1 MDGSGGIAGDGI
13 AIGARDLYA
22 GAALG
27 VIAVIDSL
35 IRLRALLAKEF
46 RQLLRDPRMRF
57 FVVVPPLIQLM
68 VLGYAASF
76 DVREAQV
83 AVVDYAHTRQSR
95 DLLAAVTAGGHF
107 QLHFYPDMA
116 AAADAVDRNEVRAV
130 VHFAADFARQP
141 VVQLIADG
149 SDSNSAQIVVG
160 QLSQII
166 RQGAQQGGHSPV
178 QLQERAWYNPNLDD
192 RDYFVPGIIATVVLV
207 ATMILA
213 AMTVVREREMG
224 TLERLMVTPLARLE
238 FLIGKMIPVA
248 CIGLF
253 DAILVTVLA
262 VAWFEIP
269 FRGELPALL
278 LGSVLYLMST
288 LGLGLLISSYAN
300 TQQQAMLLGFFVI
313 MPAII
318 LSGFA
323 FPISNMPESVQW
335 LTFIDPLR
343 YFLVIIRDLFLK
355 GSGVFDHLFE
365 YGMMALLGAA
375 ALTLSVVRIR

>member
-1 MDGSGGIAGDGI
+1 MN
-13 AIGARDLYA
+13 
-22 GAALG
+22 
-27 VIAVIDSL
+27 SL

-68 VLGYAASF
+68 VLGYAANF

-83 AVVDYAHTRQSR
+83 AVVDYAHTEQSR
-95 DLLAAVTAGGHF
+95 ALLAAVTAGGHF
-107 QLHFYPDMA
+107 QLHPFPAMA
-116 AAADAVDRNEVRAV
+116 DAADAMDRNRVRAV
-130 VHFAADFARQP
+130 VHFAADFGRNP

-166 RQGAQQGGHSPV
+166 RQTIQQQLGGHLPL
-178 QLQERAWYNPNLDD
+178 QLEERAWYNPNLID

-238 FLIGKMIPVA
+238 FLIGKMVPVA

-253 DAILVTVLA
+253 DVMLVTVLA
-262 VAWFEIP
+262 VLWFEIP
-269 FRGELPALL
+269 FRGELLALL

-288 LGLGLLISSYAN
+288 LGLGLLISSYAS

-323 FPISNMPESVQW
+323 FPISNMPQGVQW
-335 LTFIDPLR
+335 LTYLDPLR

-355 GSGVFDHLFE
+355 GSGILDHLFE
-365 YGMMALLGAA
+365 YGMMTLLGSI
-375 ALTLSVVRIR
+375 ALVLSMARVR

>member
-1 MDGSGGIAGDGI
+1 MTG
-13 AIGARDLYA
+13 
-22 GAALG
+22 
-27 VIAVIDSL
+27 SL

-83 AVVDYAHTRQSR
+83 AVVDYAHTQQSR
-95 DLLAAVTAGGHF
+95 DLLAAITAGGHF
-107 QLHFYPDMA
+107 QLHPFVAMT
-116 AAADAVDRNEVRAV
+116 AAADAMDRNQVRAV
-130 VHFAADFARQP
+130 VHFAADFARRP

-149 SDSNSAQIVVG
+149 SDSNSAQIVMG

-166 RQGAQQGGHSPV
+166 RRSGQQRAGSQLPI

-213 AMTVVREREMG
+213 AMIVVREREMG

-253 DAILVTVLA
+253 DVMLVTVLA
-262 VAWFEIP
+262 VLWFKVP
-269 FRGELPALL
+269 LRGELLALL

-288 LGLGLLISSYAN
+288 LGFGLLISSYAS
-300 TQQQAMLLGFFVI
+300 TQQQAMLLGFFAI

-323 FPISNMPESVQW
+323 FPISNMPEGVQW
-335 LTFIDPLR
+335 LTYLDPLR

-365 YGMMALLGAA
+365 YGMMALLGTT
-375 ALTLSVVRIR
+375 ALTLSVARIR

>member
-1 MDGSGGIAGDGI
+1 MIE
-13 AIGARDLYA
+13 
-22 GAALG
+22 
-27 VIAVIDSL
+27 SL
-35 IRLRALLAKEF
+35 IRMRALLAKEF

-68 VLGYAASF
+68 VLGYAATF

-83 AVVDYAHTRQSR
+83 GVVDYAHTQQSR

-107 QLHFYPDMA
+107 KLHPFPDMA
-116 AAADAVDRNEVRAV
+116 AAADAVDRNRMRAV
-130 VHFAADFARQP
+130 IHFAADFARRP

-149 SDSNSAQIVVG
+149 SDSNSAQIIVG

-166 RQGAQQGGHSPV
+166 RENTQQRTGSRLPI
-178 QLQERAWYNPNLDD
+178 QIQERAWYNPNLDD

-207 ATMILA
+207 ATMLLT

-224 TLERLMVTPLARLE
+224 TLERLMVTPVARLE

-253 DAILVTVLA
+253 DVALVTALA
-262 VAWFEIP
+262 VLWFQVP
-269 FRGELPALL
+269 FRGELLALL

-288 LGLGLLISSYAN
+288 LGLGLLISSYSS

-323 FPISNMPESVQW
+323 FPISNMPEGVQW
-335 LTFIDPLR
+335 LTYLDPLR

-355 GSGVFDHLFE
+355 GTGVLDSLFE
-365 YGMMALLGAA
+365 FGMMALLGSVTLMLS
-375 ALTLSVVRIR
+375 ALRIR

>member
-1 MDGSGGIAGDGI
+1 M
-13 AIGARDLYA
+13 
-22 GAALG
+22 
-27 VIAVIDSL
+27 
-35 IRLRALLAKEF
+35 
-46 RQLLRDPRMRF
+46 LRDPRMRF
-57 FVVVPPLIQLM
+57 FVIVPPLIQLM

-83 AVVDYAHTRQSR
+83 AVVDYAHTLQSR
-95 DLLAAVTAGGHF
+95 ELLAAVTAGGHF
-107 QLHFYPDMA
+107 QLQYFPKMVD
-116 AAADAVDRNEVRAV
+116 AADAMDRSRVQV
-130 VHFAADFARQP
+130 IIHLAADFPRQP

-149 SDSNSAQIVVG
+149 SDSNSAQIIVG

-166 RQGAQQGGHSPV
+166 RKNAQQHTGIHPPIE
-178 QLQERAWYNPNLDD
+178 LQERAWYNPNLED

-207 ATMILA
+207 ATMLLT

-253 DAILVTVLA
+253 DVMLVTTLA
-262 VAWFEIP
+262 VLWFEVP
-269 FRGELPALL
+269 LRGELLTLL
-278 LGSVLYLMST
+278 LGTLLYLMST
-288 LGLGLLISSYAN
+288 LGLGLLISSYAS
-300 TQQQAMLLGFFVI
+300 TQQQAMLLGFFII

-323 FPISNMPESVQW
+323 FPISNMPEGVQW
-335 LTFIDPLR
+335 LTYLDPLR
-343 YFLVIIRDLFLK
+343 YFLIIIRDLFLK

-365 YGMMALLGAA
+365 YGMMLLLGTV
-375 ALTLSVVRIR
+375 ALTLSLARIR

>member
-1 MDGSGGIAGDGI
+1 MMG
-13 AIGARDLYA
+13 
-22 GAALG
+22 
-27 VIAVIDSL
+27 SL

-68 VLGYAASF
+68 VLGYAATF

-83 AVVDYAHTRQSR
+83 GVVDYAHTQQSR

-107 QLHFYPDMA
+107 KLHPFPDMA
-116 AAADAVDRNEVRAV
+116 AAADAVDRNRMRAV
-130 VHFAADFARQP
+130 IHFAADFARRP

-149 SDSNSAQIVVG
+149 SDSNSAQIIVG

-166 RQGAQQGGHSPV
+166 RENTQQRTGSRLPI
-178 QLQERAWYNPNLDD
+178 QIQERAWYNPNLDD

-207 ATMILA
+207 ATMLLT

-224 TLERLMVTPLARLE
+224 TLERLMVTPVARLE

-253 DAILVTVLA
+253 DVALVTALA
-262 VAWFEIP
+262 VLWFQVP
-269 FRGELPALL
+269 FRGELLALL

-288 LGLGLLISSYAN
+288 LGLGLLISSYSS

-323 FPISNMPESVQW
+323 FPISNMPEGVQW
-335 LTFIDPLR
+335 FTFVDPLR

-365 YGMMALLGAA
+365 DGMLALLGTL
-375 ALTLSVVRIR
+375 ALALSVARIR

>member
-1 MDGSGGIAGDGI
+1 MIGSM
-13 AIGARDLYA
+13 
-22 GAALG
+22 
-27 VIAVIDSL
+27 V
-35 IRLRALLAKEF
+35 RLRALLAKEF

-57 FVVVPPLIQLM
+57 FVIVPPLIQLM
-68 VLGYAASF
+68 VFGYAATF

-83 AVVDYAHTRQSR
+83 AVVDYAHTQQSR
-95 DLLAAVTAGGHF
+95 ELLAAITAGGHF
-107 QLHFYPDMA
+107 QLQHFDDMT
-116 AAADAVDRNEVRAV
+116 AAADAMDRSEILAIVQ
-130 VHFAADFARQP
+130 FAAVFPRQP
-141 VVQLIADG
+141 VIQLIADG

-166 RQGAQQGGHSPV
+166 REKVQQGKGV
-178 QLQERAWYNPNLDD
+178 QQPIRLEERIWFNPNMED
-192 RDYFVPGIIATVVLV
+192 REYFVPGIIATVVLV
-207 ATMILA
+207 ATMLLT

-224 TLERLMVTPLARLE
+224 TLERLLVTPLARLE

-253 DAILVTVLA
+253 DVTLVTVLA
-262 VAWFEIP
+262 ILWFKVP
-269 FRGELPALL
+269 FRGDLLALL

-288 LGLGLLISSYAN
+288 LGLGLLISTYSS

-323 FPISNMPESVQW
+323 FPISNMPQGVQW
-335 LTFIDPLR
+335 LTYLDPLR

-365 YGMMALLGAA
+365 YGMMVLLGMT
-375 ALTLSVVRIR
+375 TLLLSMLRIR

>member
-1 MDGSGGIAGDGI
+1 VIGS
-13 AIGARDLYA
+13 
-22 GAALG
+22 
-27 VIAVIDSL
+27 V
-35 IRLRALLAKEF
+35 IRLRALLVKEF

-83 AVVDYAHTRQSR
+83 AVVDYAHTQQTRA
-95 DLLAAVTAGGHF
+95 LLAAVTAGGHF
-107 QLHFYPDMA
+107 QLHPYPDMA
-116 AAADAVDRNEVRAV
+116 AAAAAVDRNQVRAV
-130 VHFAADFARQP
+130 MHFAADFARRP
-141 VVQLIADG
+141 VMQLIADG
-149 SDSNSAQIVVG
+149 SDSNSAQIIVG

-166 RQGAQQGGHSPV
+166 RQSVQQSGVHLPV
-178 QLQERAWYNPNLDD
+178 QLEERAWYNPNLDD

-207 ATMILA
+207 ATMLLA

-224 TLERLMVTPLARLE
+224 TLERLMVTPVARLE

-253 DAILVTVLA
+253 DVMLVTVLA
-262 VAWFEIP
+262 VLWFQVP
-269 FRGELPALL
+269 LRGELLALL

-288 LGLGLLISSYAN
+288 LGLGLLISSYAS
-300 TQQQAMLLGFFVI
+300 TQQQAMLLGFFVL

-323 FPISNMPESVQW
+323 FPISNMPEGVQW
-335 LTFIDPLR
+335 LTFLDPLR

-365 YGMMALLGAA
+365 YGMMTLLGAA
-375 ALTLSVVRIR
+375 ALALSVARIR